1 MTNKIKT
8 TIQNVY
14 EKLREVLA
22 LYEKTDAYNT
32 VPAGEKAQDI
42 SEYIGNILLEI
53 RLKIYA
59 SFSEYPQINAL
70 LMQIVDETEYFVRC
84 YERPGVVKRWQEINP
99 KILFFD
105 CAFDLMENSPE
116 LYQEICSG
124 SSCLKLSC
132 YPDRAMKN
140 ARKKYF
146 QDAKKKYGG
155 EDISDIED
163 KAFQD
168 ELLRTLEL
176 VFKNDFK
183 VWIDRGNTANLKIL
197 NLILSIKRR
206 FLERKEKRKEGNHK
220 MHT

>member
-1 MTNKIKT
+1 MTDKIKAI
-8 TIQNVY
+8 IQSVY

-22 LYEKTDAYNT
+22 LYEKTDCYNT
-32 VPAGEKAQDI
+32 VPAGEKTQDI
-42 SEYIGNILLEI
+42 SDYMENKLLEI
-53 RLKIYA
+53 RREIHA
-59 SFSEYPQINAL
+59 SFSEYPQIKISARL
-70 LMQIVDETEYFVRC
+70 TRIVNETAHFVRC
-84 YERPGVVKRWQEINP
+84 YERPGVVKRWQEINS

-124 SSCLKLSC
+124 SNCLKLAC
-132 YPDRAMKN
+132 YPDKAMED

-168 ELLRTLEL
+168 ELLRTLAL
-176 VFKNDFK
+176 VFKNDFGDG
-183 VWIDRGNTANLKIL
+183 IEI
-197 NLILSIKRR
+197 SII
-206 FLERKEKRKEGNHK
+206 
-220 MHT
+220 